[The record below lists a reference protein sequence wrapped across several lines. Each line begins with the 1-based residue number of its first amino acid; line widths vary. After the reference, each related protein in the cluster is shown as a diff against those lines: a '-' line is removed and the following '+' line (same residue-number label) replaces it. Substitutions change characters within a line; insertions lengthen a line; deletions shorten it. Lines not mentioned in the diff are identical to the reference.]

1 MKDRKKYIDK
11 NRDLFDDKEPSA
23 GHMERFEA
31 LLNKQ
36 EGKTPSKKPLRRSLF
51 VRTIAV
57 AASIAIL
64 IGVAVKFYAPQ
75 SINPVPETENSD
87 MPKDEFQV
95 TNDYYNQQMEEYIA
109 EIMCKL
115 ANTDSENQAQLT
127 KDLEKIIESNTR
139 FVNEMEKN
147 DNKEVALRYLVKHY
161 KVNIQ
166 ALENINEKL
175 GKYTK
180 C

>member
-1 MKDRKKYIDK
+1 MKDRDIRKYINDNK
-11 NRDLFDDKEPSA
+11 DIFDDKEPSF

-36 EGKTPSKKPLRRSLF
+36 ETEKAVRKASRQSLLI
-51 VRTIAV
+51 RTCAI

-75 SINPVPETENSD
+75 SIEIVPTENGVEIN
-87 MPKDEFQV
+87 EFQA
-95 TNDYYNQQMEEYIA
+95 TNDFYNQQMEAQIA
-109 EIMCKL
+109 DIMCKL
-115 ANTDSENQAQLT
+115 AYTDNENQAQLGQ
-127 KDLEKIIESNTR
+127 DLERIIDSNKS
-139 FVNEMEKN
+139 FVTEMEKN
-147 DNKEVALRYLVKHY
+147 ENKEMALRYLVKHY
-161 KVNIQ
+161 KANIQ